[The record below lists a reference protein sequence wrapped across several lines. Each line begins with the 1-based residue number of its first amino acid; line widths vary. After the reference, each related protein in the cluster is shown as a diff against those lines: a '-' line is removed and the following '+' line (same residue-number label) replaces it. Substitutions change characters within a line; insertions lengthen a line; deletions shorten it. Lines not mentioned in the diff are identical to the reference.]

1 MQKSSLKYRRA
12 KIKGQIMQFSQF
24 SLFIVF
30 NIVLLLLSC
39 CFFFFLQ
46 AWFWWPRAKTEM
58 TWIILI
64 NIYILKYNMRKMF
77 FSQWHKR
84 HEGKNLSAKDVW
96 PSGNESRC
104 STTELHMRLMGAKAT
119 RLFTVPYVFV
129 RSFRYTA
136 SYRHGYCTEG
146 AGVGDYNFLPNH
158 PRPTPQGVLTLMQDG
173 SP

>member
-39 CFFFFLQ
+39 CCFFFLQ
-46 AWFWWPRAKTEM
+46 TWFWWPRAKTEM

-77 FSQWHKR
+77 FSQWHER
-84 HEGKNLSAKDVW
+84 HEGKNLSTCKRCMTFWVQMLCHRATWDSWELRPLDCSQSPMFSWDRLDIPLLTVTAIV
-96 PSGNESRC
+96 PRGRASGIITS
-104 STTELHMRLMGAKAT
+104 SQTTPAPPPK
-119 RLFTVPYVFV
+119 
-129 RSFRYTA
+129 
-136 SYRHGYCTEG
+136 
-146 AGVGDYNFLPNH
+146 
-158 PRPTPQGVLTLMQDG
+158 
-173 SP
+173 